1 MYGTVARI
9 QIKPGEEDRLRE
21 LQVSYEATE
30 VPGFVSQY
38 LYKMDKEANVYYIAV
53 VFDNME
59 AYLANAD
66 SPEQEARF
74 REFRALLTDDPEW
87 HDGEIIY
94 YTSA

>member
-21 LQVSYEATE
+21 FQATYEAIE

-53 VFDNME
+53 VFDSKA

-66 SPEQEARF
+66 SPEQDTRF
-74 REFRALLTDDPEW
+74 HEFRALLTTDPEW

-94 YTSA
+94 YASA